1 MDSRLTFSVPHKV
14 LFFLLTVLQL
24 SGAAGEW
31 CSMSRVCCV
40 SERHL
45 RVEEN
50 NPVNFVIS
58 NITISE
64 PPVRIQNPAATPDV
78 AVVGKTLQLTKS
90 IDFETVPSPVMIVT
104 LECGS
109 ARETLDLTIE
119 IVNVNDNLATFP
131 DKVLNLNIGELFPV
145 NKTWRTEK
153 ANDPDGGQI
162 YYSLDP
168 NTNGADYFRL
178 KTRNTPEIILNK
190 TIDYEMTKKLQLIL
204 YATDIPNDPSRTD
217 NLTINISVQDEDNKP
232 PVFEPC
238 SPFINPNASICLD
251 AAYLG
256 NIIQHKIE
264 TGPLQLSPQQVHAVD
279 GDKGINAEIR
289 YTIIGGD
296 PEKAF
301 KIDTNTGVITMVKA
315 VTSSN
320 TIVLIVMAHQ
330 ENDHYKFSTT
340 TVTLKVLGRS
350 KYPPKFTKE
359 IYNGIIQEHSEPK
372 SIVLGQSTSTRPL
385 EIQAEDNDFPDK
397 INPSIEYKIIP
408 SDRFTINRDGFIFNK
423 IELPIGVRMY
433 ELTVT
438 ATDVKT
444 GESANTKVKVR
455 VVSSNAPTTVKT
467 TTAHGTGT
475 PKPPIKPPGTGP
487 TTTGTSTPSKA
498 PPGPPGSTTAKPP
511 GSGPTTIKPHV
522 TGSIATNNPGPP
534 GPITPSGNPPDGS
547 GTGATTTPTTVKTT
561 THGTGTPKPPIKPP
575 GSGPSTIKPHVTG
588 SMATN
593 NPGPPGSITSSG
605 NPPDGSGTGAT
616 TSLPV
621 VNPRLMYEAKEMA
634 AVGVPLSILLI
645 ICIIAIG
652 ILLRKIHQEKM
663 EWEKINDGSAT
674 NIKNLSKD
682 LFSPSSD
689 KLQFANEA
697 FGEEATSVSGQK
709 SSGPSWAGLPAIEPA
724 ALVAVLTPEHQTDP
738 KSQRSNSAPTTE
750 EDHKNFFGETDTDAE
765 VKSILTKER
774 KSDEGYKSVW
784 FKEDIEPEANEEHV
798 IERRNDEE
806 NIHDD
811 SDRSESFLQL
821 KSDDGGSV
829 SL

>member
-547 GTGATTTPTTVKTT
+547 GTGATT
-561 THGTGTPKPPIKPP
+561 
-575 GSGPSTIKPHVTG
+575 
-588 SMATN
+588 
-593 NPGPPGSITSSG
+593 
-605 NPPDGSGTGAT
+605 
-616 TSLPV
+616 SLPV

>member
-455 VVSSNAPTTVKT
+455 VVSSN
-467 TTAHGTGT
+467 G
-475 PKPPIKPPGTGP
+475 
-487 TTTGTSTPSKA
+487 
-498 PPGPPGSTTAKPP
+498 
-511 GSGPTTIKPHV
+511 
-522 TGSIATNNPGPP
+522 
-534 GPITPSGNPPDGS
+534 
-547 GTGATTTPTTVKTT
+547 
-561 THGTGTPKPPIKPP
+561 
-575 GSGPSTIKPHVTG
+575 
-588 SMATN
+588 
-593 NPGPPGSITSSG
+593 
-605 NPPDGSGTGAT
+605 
-616 TSLPV
+616 LPV